1 MRQIQLTE
9 KVAISLDAAQL
20 TDGIRA
26 WVTGESGSGKSNTCM
41 LIASQWADSGRQ
53 LIVLDSHG
61 EYRELW
67 QLRPGNT
74 MRIGYGDEPVNEAS
88 AEWVMEMVREGKNI
102 LIDLS
107 HWTDIDHK
115 PLDKFVRSFMVALY
129 AYRRANPAHTLI
141 LLEEAQ
147 QYAPQAQSKGQNDNV
162 KFWVGML
169 TGGRKYG
176 LHFIVSSQKQGLVD
190 IGVVS
195 QCNFRIFMRVS
206 DVSDWKK
213 IKPHLPG
220 KFPLNFGSNTKKDIK
235 QFKSGEAV
243 VLSRDGII
251 RGMLKRATVK
261 VTKFLP
267 AEGDE

>member
-1 MRQIQLTE
+1 MPHYAIRLTDKAE
-9 KVAISLDAAQL
+9 IPLDGAQL

-41 LIASQWADSGRQ
+41 LIASQWVESGRQ

-61 EYRELW
+61 EYNELW
-67 QLRPGNT
+67 SLRPGNT
-74 MRIGYGDEPVNEAS
+74 MRIGYGGEPVNENS
-88 AEWVMEMVREGKNI
+88 SDWVMDLVREGKNV

-115 PLDKFVRSFMVALY
+115 PLDKFVRTFMVDLY
-129 AYRRANPAHTLI
+129 KYRRERPAHTLV

-162 KFWVGML
+162 KFFVGLL

-176 LHFIVSSQKQGLVD
+176 LHFIVSSQKQSLVD

-206 DVSDWKK
+206 DLSDWNLIKK
-213 IKPHLPG
+213 YLPA
-220 KFPLNFGSNTKKDIK
+220 KFPLNFGSATKRDIK
-235 QFKSGEAV
+235 TFRSGEAV
-243 VLSRDGII
+243 LVSRLGTV
-251 RGMLKRATVK
+251 RGMLRRATVN

-267 AEGDE
+267 DLE